1 MPGGEDGNYIMFAR
15 ATSGD
20 KMNNRNFSPCSLK
33 SVKRVL
39 QAKARGSKGC
49 FTGNDCRISIFL
61 THDPLNLLNWYRL

>member
-1 MPGGEDGNYIMFAR
+1 MFAR

-49 FTGNDCRISIFL
+49 FTGKFASTLL
-61 THDPLNLLNWYRL
+61 TIIVPIILIIDLLRLDLKGFAL